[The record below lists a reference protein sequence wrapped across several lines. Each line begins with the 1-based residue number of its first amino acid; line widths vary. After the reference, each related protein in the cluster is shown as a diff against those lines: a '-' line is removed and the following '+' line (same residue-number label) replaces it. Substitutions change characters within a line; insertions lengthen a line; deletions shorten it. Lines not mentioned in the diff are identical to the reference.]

1 MRDLTN
7 NSFIVSAVL
16 KSYDLPESGD
26 EYVMLSVVS
35 YFMARRIVSALQ
47 VLSLGCRERW
57 GMR

>member
-26 EYVMLSVVS
+26 EYAHDFTVLVT
-35 YFMARRIVSALQ
+35 IGSATQ
-47 VLSLGCRERW
+47 S
-57 GMR
+57 

>member
-1 MRDLTN
+1 MKDLTI
-7 NSFIVSAVL
+7 NSVSVEAVWM
-16 KSYDLPESGD
+16 SYDVPEVGD

-35 YFMARRIVSALQ
+35 SFMARRIVSALQ

>member
-35 YFMARRIVSALQ
+35 SFMARRIVSALQ
-47 VLSLGCRERW
+47 VLVWDAGKD
-57 GMR
+57 GA

>member
-26 EYVMLSVVS
+26 EYVMLSVVLLWREES
-35 YFMARRIVSALQ
+35 CLR
-47 VLSLGCRERW
+47 CRF
-57 GMR
+57 

>member
-1 MRDLTN
+1 MTN

-35 YFMARRIVSALQ
+35 SFMARRIVSALQ